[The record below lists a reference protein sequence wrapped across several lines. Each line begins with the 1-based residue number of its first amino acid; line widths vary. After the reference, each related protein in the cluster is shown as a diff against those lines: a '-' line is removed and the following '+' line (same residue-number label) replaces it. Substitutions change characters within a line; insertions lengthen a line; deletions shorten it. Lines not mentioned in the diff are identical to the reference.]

1 MNISAPFIR
10 RPVATILLTVGVA
23 LCGGVAFIML
33 PVAPLPRV
41 DVPAIFVSAQLPGA
55 SPEVMASTV
64 ATPLERHLGAIADV
78 DDMTSSSSV
87 GSANIQL
94 TFGVD
99 RDIDGA
105 ARDVQAAI
113 VAAHADLPSALT
125 HNPSYKKIN
134 SALFPVMAIA
144 MTSDVLTQGQ
154 IYDAAD
160 AVISQR
166 LSQIQGVGGVNV
178 NGSALPAVRV
188 EINPQALSKYGIGLQ
203 DVRAAISNA
212 NANAPKGAIE
222 STDSHYQIY
231 TNDNA
236 RDAAPYRNLIIANRN
251 GAVVRLGDVA
261 QVLDMDEGATENVR
275 TYGLY
280 NGKPAVFVTIYQ
292 QPGANVIEMIDAVKA
307 ELPSLK
313 NSIDPKIDLVVTF
326 DRSVTIRASLRQVEE
341 TLLLAVAMVILVV
354 YVFLNSYRAALIPAL
369 VVPVSLIGTF
379 GAMYLLDYT
388 LDNFSLMALT
398 IATGFV
404 VDDAIVVMEN
414 TTRHIEAGM
423 GRLAAAMLGA
433 REVGFTVLSMSLSLI
448 AVFIPFMFAGG
459 IVGKIFREFTV
470 TLSVSILI
478 SLVISLTTTP
488 MMCSLLLERE
498 SERRPSR
505 FARAFEREFERLRR
519 GYERTLDWA
528 LRHPRTMMLMLLAT
542 IGFNVYLYIVIPKG
556 FFPQQDTG
564 QLQGGIRGDASSSFQ
579 LMKRKL
585 QEVAKIVEDD
595 PAVST
600 VTGSVGG
607 GGFGPPSGGPSANLT
622 IALKPLAERRIPA
635 DQIIAR
641 LRPKLARV
649 QGVSTFLQ
657 AVQDIG
663 GGGGRSANSQY
674 QYTLLGDDLLELRT
688 WSQKLRAALQ
698 DLPELTDV
706 DTDLQP
712 GGLEADLIVDR
723 DTASRLGLTE
733 IQIDNALGDAFAQ
746 AQVSTIYNPFSPQQ
760 YHVVMEV
767 APEFWQN
774 PDVLNEL
781 YISTAGGAVS
791 GTQSTQAVAGT
802 TTIGTTAATTP
813 GAAAATAAAI
823 AGDTARNA
831 ALNSLANAGRGNT
844 STGSAVSVSTETVVP
859 FSAFS
864 RFTIGTTPVSVNH
877 TGTSVS
883 TAISFNLPDG
893 EALGKAL
900 AAIDA
905 KMNQIHVPVSIHG
918 GTYGTARLFQ
928 QSNSNTPLML
938 VAALLAIYVVLGV
951 LYESYSQPLTIL
963 STLPSAGVGALLA
976 LLATGTEFSL
986 IAFLGILLL
995 IGIVKKNAIMMV
1007 DFALEAERT
1016 LGMDPRAAIA
1026 HACSLRFRPI
1036 MMTTCAAIA
1045 GALPL
1050 ALAYGDGTEMRR
1062 PLGISIVGG
1071 LLVSQI
1077 LTVYTTPVVYLYVHR
1092 YWKHLK
1098 EGKYRMLVAGSL
1110 MLAAGCAVGPDY
1122 QRPPFQTT
1130 ETFKEQADWKPS
1142 EPNDALD
1149 RGPWWTLFG
1158 DDDLSQLEA
1167 QVDISNENVKSALAA
1182 YDQAAALVAQARAGL
1197 WPSIAATVGAQRGAT
1212 ATANSRTTVS
1222 AGLSASWT
1230 LDIWGQLRRTV
1241 ESDRASAQASAAAL
1255 AAAKLSAQ
1263 GTLATDYFELRA
1275 QDQLERILED
1285 IVEAEQRSL
1294 KITQSRYK
1302 FGVAAKADV
1311 VTAQTQLLN
1320 SQAQQINAKIQRA
1333 TLEHA
1338 IAVLL
1343 GKQPAA
1349 FALPPTSMRSDV
1361 PTVPAGV
1368 PSALL
1373 ERRPDVAEAERRM
1386 AASNAQIGVAKSAYF
1401 PALTLSGS
1409 DDYAHGA
1416 FSGLLNAPN
1425 RIWSVGPQLAE
1436 TLIDGGLR
1444 RAQVAGARAAYDA
1457 SVANYRQTVLTG
1469 FEQVEDELV
1478 TLRVLEQQAVVEDA
1492 AVVASKEAERLT
1504 LNQYKAGTVP
1514 YSSVI
1519 TAQTTRLS
1527 SEESA
1532 LTVLSDRLQAS
1543 VALIEALGGGW
1554 STAKL

>member
-23 LCGGVAFIML
+23 LCGAVAFTLL
-33 PVAPLPRV
+33 PVAPLPRI
-41 DVPAIFVSAQLPGA
+41 DVPAIFVSAALPGA

-78 DDMTSSSSV
+78 DDMTSSSGV
-87 GSANIQL
+87 GTSNIQL
-94 TFGVD
+94 TFGMD

-113 VAAHADLPSALT
+113 VASHADLPSSLT
-125 HNPSYKKIN
+125 RNPSYRKIN
-134 SALFPVMAIA
+134 NASFPVMAIA

-188 EINPQALSKYGIGLQ
+188 EINPQALAKYGIGLQ

-222 STDSHYQIY
+222 SSDLHYQIY
-231 TNDNA
+231 TNDKA

-261 QVLDMDEGATENVR
+261 QVLDMEDGATENIR
-275 TYGLY
+275 TYGLF
-280 NGKPAVFVTIYQ
+280 NGKPAVFVTILQ

-307 ELPSLK
+307 ELPQLK
-313 NSIDPKIDLVVTF
+313 SSIDPKIDLVVTF
-326 DRSVTIRASLRQVEE
+326 DKSITIRASLRQVEE
-341 TLLLAVAMVILVV
+341 TLVLAVAMVILVV
-354 YVFLNSYRAALIPAL
+354 YIFLNSYRAALIPAL

-379 GAMYLLDYT
+379 GAMYLLGYT

-414 TTRHIEAGM
+414 SMRHIEAGM
-423 GRLAAAMLGA
+423 DRMSAALLGA
-433 REVGFTVLSMSLSLI
+433 REVSFTVVSMSLSLI

-459 IVGKIFREFTV
+459 LVGKIFREFCV
-470 TLSVSILI
+470 TLSVAILI

-488 MMCSLLLERE
+488 MMCSLLLEPERD
-498 SERRPSR
+498 RRPSR
-505 FARAFEREFERLRR
+505 FANAFNREFERLRG
-519 GYERTLDWA
+519 GYERSLDWA
-528 LRHPRTMMLMLLAT
+528 LHHPRTMMLLLFAT
-542 IGFNVYLYIVIPKG
+542 VGINVYLYVVIPKG

-579 LMKRKL
+579 LMKSKL
-585 QEVAKIVEDD
+585 QEVAAIVQRD

-600 VTGSVGG
+600 VTGSVGS
-607 GGFGPPSGGPSANLT
+607 GGFGPGGGGGASANLT
-622 IALKPLAERRIPA
+622 IALKPLAERRISA
-635 DQIIAR
+635 DLIIAR

-649 QGVSTFLQ
+649 QGVSAFLQ

-674 QYTLLGDDLLELRT
+674 QYTLLGDDLSELRS
-688 WSQKLRAALQ
+688 WSQKLRTALQ

-723 DTASRLGLTE
+723 DSASRLGLTE

-746 AQVSTIYNPFSPQQ
+746 AQVSNIYNPFSPQQ

-781 YISTAGGAVS
+781 YISTSGAAVS
-791 GTQSTQAVAGT
+791 GTQGTQAVAGT
-802 TTIGTTAATTP
+802 TSTATTRTTAAGGTSATP
-813 GAAAATAAAI
+813 AAAAAV
-823 AGDTARNA
+823 AGDAARNA

-844 STGSAVSVSTETVVP
+844 STGSAVSVAAETVVP
-859 FSAFS
+859 FAAFS
-864 RFTIGTTPVSVNH
+864 HFTIGTTPVSVNH

-883 TAISFNLPDG
+883 TAIAFNLPDG
-893 EALGKAL
+893 VSLGTALT
-900 AAIDA
+900 AIEK
-905 KMNQIHVPVSIHG
+905 KMNQIHIPVTIQG
-918 GTYGTARLFQ
+918 GTYGTAKLFQ
-928 QSNSNTPLML
+928 QSNGNTPLML

-976 LLATGTEFSL
+976 LMATGTEFSL

-1016 LGMDPRAAIA
+1016 LGMDPRTAIA

-1050 ALAYGDGTEMRR
+1050 AIASGDGTEMRR
-1062 PLGISIVGG
+1062 PLGIAIVGG
-1071 LLVSQI
+1071 LIVSQL

-1098 EGKYRMLVAGSL
+1098 QGKYA
-1110 MLAAGCAVGPDY
+1110 P
-1122 QRPPFQTT
+1122 
-1130 ETFKEQADWKPS
+1130 
-1142 EPNDALD
+1142 
-1149 RGPWWTLFG
+1149 
-1158 DDDLSQLEA
+1158 
-1167 QVDISNENVKSALAA
+1167 
-1182 YDQAAALVAQARAGL
+1182 
-1197 WPSIAATVGAQRGAT
+1197 
-1212 ATANSRTTVS
+1212 
-1222 AGLSASWT
+1222 
-1230 LDIWGQLRRTV
+1230 
-1241 ESDRASAQASAAAL
+1241 
-1255 AAAKLSAQ
+1255 
-1263 GTLATDYFELRA
+1263 
-1275 QDQLERILED
+1275 
-1285 IVEAEQRSL
+1285 
-1294 KITQSRYK
+1294 
-1302 FGVAAKADV
+1302 
-1311 VTAQTQLLN
+1311 
-1320 SQAQQINAKIQRA
+1320 
-1333 TLEHA
+1333 
-1338 IAVLL
+1338 
-1343 GKQPAA
+1343 
-1349 FALPPTSMRSDV
+1349 
-1361 PTVPAGV
+1361 
-1368 PSALL
+1368 PSA
-1373 ERRPDVAEAERRM
+1373 RGNRGDT
-1386 AASNAQIGVAKSAYF
+1386 
-1401 PALTLSGS
+1401 PA
-1409 DDYAHGA
+1409 DGA
-1416 FSGLLNAPN
+1416 F
-1425 RIWSVGPQLAE
+1425 GPAE
-1436 TLIDGGLR
+1436 PAT
-1444 RAQVAGARAAYDA
+1444 
-1457 SVANYRQTVLTG
+1457 
-1469 FEQVEDELV
+1469 
-1478 TLRVLEQQAVVEDA
+1478 
-1492 AVVASKEAERLT
+1492 
-1504 LNQYKAGTVP
+1504 
-1514 YSSVI
+1514 
-1519 TAQTTRLS
+1519 
-1527 SEESA
+1527 
-1532 LTVLSDRLQAS
+1532 
-1543 VALIEALGGGW
+1543 
-1554 STAKL
+1554 